1 LNSQPVLEASNTN
14 KPKSTILS
22 KYLRKVA
29 GQLSVNVRKNS
40 LLEVING
47 SPSEN
52 SLDLLYDVCAQV
64 GLAVQVTDISLLN
77 NSDSL
82 TALFMLTIDD
92 ELFYCD
98 FKKNGQ
104 MSVTNLKDEMT
115 RILNRAEVL
124 QEFKSSK
131 IFQFR
136 AANEPTKNI
145 EKRLKL
151 LNPLYGYGGL
161 NFFWIAVAS
170 LFANLLGLASSLFV
184 MVVYDRV
191 LPNQADQT
199 LYALAIGVGIAV
211 IFDQILKQARS
222 NIIEKSAV
230 SKDKHISN
238 EIFEQFVETRGRSSV
253 SVGSLSTIVKD
264 FETYKE
270 FISSAAILAIID
282 LPFVFVFI
290 YVISIVGSSLYLIPL
305 IAVPI
310 VLVSVLVIQPI
321 LFKNSQQL
329 SSANKARQGYLVELL
344 TGIDVLR
351 VNGAFAELRKR
362 FSREAL
368 GFAKSSARAKNLGQL
383 SGNIVYVVQQMS
395 QVSVIVY
402 GFHLFINQ
410 DITMGA
416 IIATMILSG
425 KTLAPLAKLAQTLS
439 RANSALVARRNI
451 LTFLS
456 QKRKNSVTDDAPFMN
471 STNNG
476 IEVDNVTLRLS
487 SGSRPILSQF
497 TLKIKPNEKVA
508 IIGKSGSGKS
518 TLAKLICGLCEP
530 EVGNVFVNG
539 QEISSIDRSE
549 MHFKVGVC
557 FQEPWIFAGT
567 IRDNIA
573 LGDSEISDEK
583 IISSLLSAGGSS
595 FGEDLANVLDGVCSD
610 RGSNLS
616 GGQKQVITLARSI
629 VFDAPVLVL
638 DEPTSSMDVS
648 MEGEFIS
655 KFVADMAEKSV
666 VLITHKPALLKIC
679 ERVIVLEAGQIAW
692 DGSINAY
699 IELIQAQA
707 KRKQQ

>member
-1 LNSQPVLEASNTN
+1 
-14 KPKSTILS
+14 
-22 KYLRKVA
+22 
-29 GQLSVNVRKNS
+29 
-40 LLEVING
+40 
-47 SPSEN
+47 
-52 SLDLLYDVCAQV
+52 
-64 GLAVQVTDISLLN
+64 
-77 NSDSL
+77 
-82 TALFMLTIDD
+82 
-92 ELFYCD
+92 
-98 FKKNGQ
+98 
-104 MSVTNLKDEMT
+104 
-115 RILNRAEVL
+115 
-124 QEFKSSK
+124 
-131 IFQFR
+131 
-136 AANEPTKNI
+136 
-145 EKRLKL
+145 
-151 LNPLYGYGGL
+151 
-161 NFFWIAVAS
+161 
-170 LFANLLGLASSLFV
+170 
-184 MVVYDRV
+184 
-191 LPNQADQT
+191 
-199 LYALAIGVGIAV
+199 
-211 IFDQILKQARS
+211 
-222 NIIEKSAV
+222 
-230 SKDKHISN
+230 
-238 EIFEQFVETRGRSSV
+238 
-253 SVGSLSTIVKD
+253 
-264 FETYKE
+264 
-270 FISSAAILAIID
+270 
-282 LPFVFVFI
+282 
-290 YVISIVGSSLYLIPL
+290 
-305 IAVPI
+305 
-310 VLVSVLVIQPI
+310 
-321 LFKNSQQL
+321 
-329 SSANKARQGYLVELL
+329 
-344 TGIDVLR
+344 
-351 VNGAFAELRKR
+351 
-362 FSREAL
+362 
-368 GFAKSSARAKNLGQL
+368 
-383 SGNIVYVVQQMS
+383 MS